1 MKFNKTLLGASVA
14 LGLGVGTSVVY
25 ATNGMNLEGYGP
37 VATAMGG
44 ASFAYDNGT
53 AASMNNPATLGL
65 MADGTSQFDLAVGYL
80 GPDINTEYTPNGGPT
95 MKADS
100 EGTAYWMPA
109 LGYVTKSGPLAYG
122 VTVYAQGGMGTKYDA
137 TEWEAAGSGERV
149 MSEVGVGRVIL
160 PVAFN
165 VNDQLSLG
173 ASLDFVW
180 VGMDLR
186 MAVPAN
192 QLGAMVTS
200 ADPRWT
206 DAAFGAPL
214 AGLGLC
220 GANCWGRFDFEDP
233 SDVKGAAM
241 GYGVGGKLGLVYQVS
256 PLFSVGATYH
266 AKTRVSDLKT
276 GSTDVTLSGDAI
288 GGGARFEDHGKIT
301 IHDFEWPSTYGVGF
315 AFTPSDSLLLAFDVK
330 RINWSEVMENFSMTY
345 ESPTFGK
352 LDVAMPQ
359 NWKDQTVYQLGA
371 SYKATNQLTLRAGF
385 NYGKNPVPDATVN
398 PLFPA
403 TVEKHYTVGA
413 GYALD
418 ENQEV
423 NFAFSYAPASKSE
436 TTYADGSTQKI
447 EHGQTNWQLMYSMK
461 F

>member
-14 LGLGVGTSVVY
+14 IGLGVGTSVVY

-37 VATAMGG
+37 VATGMGG

-65 MADGTSQFDLAVGYL
+65 MEEGTSRFDLAIGFL
-80 GPDINTEYTPNGGPT
+80 GPDITTDYTPNGGST
-95 MKADS
+95 MTADS

-109 LGYVTKSGPLAYG
+109 MGYVTKSGAFSYG
-122 VTVYAQGGMGTKYDA
+122 IALYAQGGMGAKYEA
-137 TEWEAAGSGERV
+137 TEWEAAGSGKRV
-149 MSEVGVGRVIL
+149 MSEVGVGRLIL
-160 PVAFN
+160 PLAFQM
-165 VNDQLSLG
+165 NDQLSLG
-173 ASLDFVW
+173 ASVDLVW

-186 MAVPAN
+186 MAVPAD
-192 QLGAMVTS
+192 QMVGMVTG
-200 ADPRWT
+200 ADAGWMV
-206 DAAFGAPL
+206 PL
-214 AGLGLC
+214 QGLGGC
-220 GANCWGRFDFEDP
+220 GAGCYGRFDFENS
-233 SDVKGAAM
+233 SDMKGEAF
-241 GYGVGGKLGLVYQVS
+241 GYGFGGKLGLVYKVNDM
-256 PLFSVGATYH
+256 FSVGATYH
-266 AKTRVSDLKT
+266 SKTRISDLET
-276 GSTDVTLSGDAI
+276 GDGKVHLSG
-288 GGGARFEDHGKIT
+288 GAMGHDPFFSDDGKIT
-301 IHDFEWPSTYGVGF
+301 IHDFEWPTIYGVGI
-315 AFTPSDSLLLAFDVK
+315 AFQPSDSLLLAFDVK

-345 ESPTFGK
+345 DSPTFGK
-352 LDVAMPQ
+352 LDVTMPQ
-359 NWKDQTVYQLGA
+359 NWKDQTIYQLGA
-371 SYKATNQLTLRAGF
+371 SYKATSQLTLRAGF

-413 GYALD
+413 GYAFGD
-418 ENQEV
+418 SQEV